1 MNQRR
6 DDQSI
11 SWQLME
17 LMFQSKHRINHIA
30 EKYEITTMQSAALRL
45 LSQDDPKAMRAL
57 SDYFMC
63 DASTITGL
71 VDRLEV
77 HDLIARSNH
86 PTDRRVKLLSL
97 TDKGAQLKESILDET
112 LKAESERL
120 NKILSKEER
129 IILQDLLSK
138 LLNE

>member
-1 MNQRR
+1 MNQSK

-77 HDLIARSNH
+77 HDLIVRSNH